1 LVLWDYVGI
10 AVIFVLLYLS
20 YRLSGAETALTALT
34 PLEVSDLVA
43 GKAKGAEK
51 VTKLKTD
58 LDRTVITLLVSA
70 TVVNVAIASVT
81 TLIAVALL
89 GHVWVS
95 LVVGVMTLV
104 LLIVGEITPKA
115 YAIDNRIKLSQ
126 RNAGWVLG
134 MSMALGPLVSGLMWI
149 TRGLLSMAGMDTKER
164 THLLVS
170 DETIKRLATLG
181 LRQGTVDD
189 VELSIITK
197 VLDFAAVDVD
207 DLMVDR
213 PHVFSIPS
221 GTELNKAK
229 EMLYGRAFTR
239 VPVLRTELQPGGAD
253 PSVCATEVV
262 GVVHVKDL
270 IGKEG
275 KVIDDFVRP
284 PFVVTPEREA
294 ADLFEEMRRKRI
306 HMAIVCDGEGR
317 MLGVITLEDLIEKVM
332 GEIRDEVHERQFPH
346 GEPP

>member
-1 LVLWDYVGI
+1 MLWEYVGI
-10 AVIFVLLYLS
+10 ALIILLLYLS
-20 YRLSGAETALTALT
+20 YRFSGAETAITAISS
-34 PLEVSDLVA
+34 LEVSDLVA
-43 GKAKGAEK
+43 KKAKGAEK
-51 VTKLKTD
+51 IAKLKSN
-58 LDRTVITLLVSA
+58 LDKTIITLLVGNN
-70 TVVNVAIASVT
+70 VVNVAIAGMT
-81 TLIAVALL
+81 TLVASSLL
-89 GHVWVS
+89 GNIWVS
-95 LVVGVMTLV
+95 VVLGILTFVM
-104 LLIVGEITPKA
+104 LIAAEITPKA
-115 YAIDNRIKLSQ
+115 YAVDNRVRLSQ
-126 RNAGWVLG
+126 RNAGWLL
-134 MSMALGPLVSGLMWI
+134 ALSVAIGPLVSALERVTRVLLGL
-149 TRGLLSMAGMDTKER
+149 AGMDTKER
-164 THLLVS
+164 PHLLVS
-170 DETIKRLATLG
+170 DETIKQLARLG
-181 LRQGTVDD
+181 LKQGTVDD
-189 VELSIITK
+189 VELSILTK

-239 VPVLRTELQPGGAD
+239 VPVLRTDFKAGEND
-253 PSVCATEVV
+253 PSTCGAEVV

-284 PFVVTPEREA
+284 PFVVTPQREA

-332 GEIRDEVHERQFPH
+332 GDIRDEVHERQFPH